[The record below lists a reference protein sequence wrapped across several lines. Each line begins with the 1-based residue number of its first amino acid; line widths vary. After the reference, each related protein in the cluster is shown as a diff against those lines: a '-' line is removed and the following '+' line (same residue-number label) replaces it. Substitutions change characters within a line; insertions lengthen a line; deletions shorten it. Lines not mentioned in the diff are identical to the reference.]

1 MAATDQKRSR
11 EVRCGVLMAA
21 TAATFLLMTGCD
33 SMQSRTCQPSQSRER
48 HEEQDRDESY
58 HIWHGGHAGGSG
70 GYMYGG
76 GMTSAPKE
84 GLVRGGFGKTG
95 AMHASSS

>member
-1 MAATDQKRSR
+1 MAADEQKRSH
-11 EVRCGVLMAA
+11 EVRCGALVAA
-21 TAATFLLMTGCD
+21 TAATFLLLTGCD
-33 SMQSRTCQPSQSRER
+33 SMQSRSDEDETYDISPSGHVGGQSRR
-48 HEEQDRDESY
+48 
-58 HIWHGGHAGGSG
+58 I
-70 GYMYGG
+70 YGG